1 MTAQEPWEEAVI
13 EAVDLGREVS
23 ADRARD
29 KQISIISTVIGRAD
43 LSPCLTAAAARK
55 ISKVAAEQTTDNRM
69 TGFALTPVT
78 QSGAR
83 EAAEKADPLKSLC
96 FSLQQLGQLILTTAT
111 SAAAAN
117 HRLGACE
124 NSRNRRA
131 ARS

>member
-55 ISKVAAEQTTDNRM
+55 IGTWPRNK
-69 TGFALTPVT
+69 P
-78 QSGAR
+78 
-83 EAAEKADPLKSLC
+83 
-96 FSLQQLGQLILTTAT
+96 LTTG
-111 SAAAAN
+111 
-117 HRLGACE
+117 RPDLP
-124 NSRNRRA
+124 
-131 ARS
+131 